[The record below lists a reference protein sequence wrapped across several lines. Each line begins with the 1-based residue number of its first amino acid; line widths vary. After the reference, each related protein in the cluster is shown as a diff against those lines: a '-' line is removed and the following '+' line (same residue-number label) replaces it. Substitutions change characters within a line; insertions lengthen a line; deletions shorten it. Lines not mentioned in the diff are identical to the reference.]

1 VSRRFHPFLLV
12 PFLMYGLTCSRH
24 VGLPDSAVI
33 LGAMRNLE
41 MGVQAW
47 NHPLTNLLGW
57 FALHLL
63 PGENEFLKVN
73 LVSTLGGGIAIGL
86 FYLALV
92 RMRVPRLP
100 AALGASAFMLSHSM
114 WWHAVWVESYA
125 WNVVFLLACLH
136 LLLPCGGAEPA
147 GETGVHTPARHP
159 VVMPALLFFTAGL
172 GLFNH
177 LQNGAL
183 LLAAPGVMVWRTRRL
198 PPEVRRDRWFLT
210 LAAALLLGLLPYVAT
225 VGWSVHQYG
234 FQWTF
239 LYMTGGEF
247 RPLFWNYGGSKGL
260 MEAVHLLFLQF
271 PSGWVAVGLVAL
283 AWQRLSRNR
292 TPDDAGGPPVRRFLL
307 AVLAINLVV
316 FLGYRT
322 WDQYAF
328 LLVSFAILAF
338 LAALGLGRMWD
349 QGGRCG
355 QALAGLTLAVG
366 IAVPPLLYPRIPEWV
381 RTGDGY
387 WATRYGHIERQYRDR
402 YDLVGLLV
410 DPVGQDG
417 GSVEEYARQAVA
429 FMRMPARV
437 YDDGATFYQI
447 AAMADKPGQ
456 FICCGVD
463 GPWAVSERMEDEL
476 RTQFPGG
483 NLPTQPAHRGGTG
496 TSLPGLH
503 PAGAPPAQRQTD
515 LGMGAEGSPR
525 GGGKG
530 VRRAAVRNMRLPISA
545 RAG

>member
-1 VSRRFHPFLLV
+1 MSRRFHPFLLV
-12 PFLMYGLTCSRH
+12 PFLVYGLTCSHH

-33 LGAMRNLE
+33 LGAMRRLE
-41 MGVQAW
+41 MGVWAW

-86 FYLALV
+86 FYFALV
-92 RMRVPRLP
+92 RMRVPRAA
-100 AALGASAFMLSHSM
+100 AALGAAAFMLSHSM

-125 WNVVFLLACLH
+125 WNVVFLLVCLH
-136 LLLPCGGAEPA
+136 LLLSCGGAEPA
-147 GETGVHTPARHP
+147 EEPGVHTPARHP
-159 VVMPALLFFTAGL
+159 VIIPALLFFTAGL

-183 LLAAPGVMVWRTRRL
+183 LLAVPGVMVWRTRRL
-198 PPEVRRDRWFLT
+198 PPDIRRDRWFLT

-225 VGWSVHQYG
+225 VGWSVHCYW
-234 FQWTF
+234 FQTTLLF
-239 LYMTGGEF
+239 MTGGEF

-260 MEAVHLLFLQF
+260 MEAGHLLFLQF
-271 PSGWVAVGLVAL
+271 PGGWVAVGLAAL
-283 AWQRLSRNR
+283 ALQRLPRNR
-292 TPDDAGGPPVRRFLL
+292 RPEDEAGPPVLRFLL

-338 LAALGLGRMWD
+338 LAALGLGRMWAR
-349 QGGRCG
+349 GGRAG
-355 QALAGLTLAVG
+355 QALAGLSLAVG
-366 IAVPPLLYPRIPEWV
+366 IAMPPLLYPRIPGWV

-387 WATRYGHIERQYRDR
+387 WAGRYGHIERQYRDR

-429 FMRMPARV
+429 FMRMPAMV
-437 YDDGATFYQI
+437 FDDMATFHQVDE
-447 AAMADKPGQ
+447 MVNKPGQ
-456 FICCGVD
+456 LVLCGREVPSD
-463 GPWAVSERMEDEL
+463 WNWRAEDVLRSE
-476 RTQFPGG
+476 FPGG
-483 NLPTQPAHRGGTG
+483 IYQFNPPTAAAREQAYPAFTLREHRLPN
-496 TSLPGLH
+496 
-503 PAGAPPAQRQTD
+503 
-515 LGMGAEGSPR
+515 
-525 GGGKG
+525 GKLIWEW
-530 VRRAAVRNMRLPISA
+530 VRRDPRAAADGEDGGPR
-545 RAG
+545 